1 MSWQEFR
8 ERANVWLY
16 DSKDRALG
24 LFQWLNLA
32 VNLSALVSLAVY
44 YGYDHS
50 AETAG
55 QLFGVVKFSF
65 GFYVLHYLVR
75 VLYHFHPKTFF
86 RETWAE
92 GLLMALLAVEGAGDS
107 SGHALLGSAVST
119 VLPNATDLSTCKA
132 TCWWPSSMEWMR
144 PGSRLPRVSTSCH
157 GVHHELPGVDRGGNV
172 AVEHAPMTKADAVG
186 RRLVHRHQR
195 PVTGLMSGHH
205 DVLHTQGTLGAA
217 GVIQLGGLNFIAF
230 GSFLPCPS
238 LRR

>member
-16 DSKDRALG
+16 DSKDQTLD

-32 VNLSALVSLAVY
+32 VNLSALVSLAIY

-86 RETWAE
+86 RETWGE
-92 GLLMALLAVEGAGDS
+92 GLLMALLAVEGAGDLFL
-107 SGHALLGSAVST
+107 GMPLLGSAVST
-119 VLPNATDLSTCKA
+119 VLPNATDLSTFVVQGYLLVA
-132 TCWWPSSMEWMR
+132 ILTEWMR
-144 PGSRLPRVSTSCH
+144 PGSRLPRVK
-157 GVHHELPGVDRGGNV
+157 VHPAMVFI
-172 AVEHAPMTKADAVG
+172 MSF
-186 RRLVHRHQR
+186 LV
-195 PVTGLMSGHH
+195 LI
-205 DVLHTQGTLGAA
+205 AA
-217 GVIQLGGLNFIAF
+217 GTWLLSMPQMTTWKAACLGQM
-230 GSFLPCPS
+230 PCSPP
-238 LRR
+238 RARPA